1 MRRFSTGLPFREGG
15 TASLYTARDLTLG
28 RTIVLK
34 VPHSASSAQTERT
47 FREAR
52 ALAAISHPGV
62 CQVYEV
68 GFDGEWPFIALEW
81 VEGQPLSELAPGL
94 ALTRRLEIVAEV
106 ADAIEAA
113 HQAGVIHRD
122 IKPDNVVVR
131 QKDDGTLQPVVVD
144 FGLVRF
150 CTETE
155 GETRTQAGLPLGT
168 PGFMAPEQVRGDTLQ
183 VDARTDIYG
192 LGALLYAVLT
202 GHTAFEGEGA
212 AQIMFRTL
220 SGEPRSP
227 RAWNREISADLEA
240 VVLQCLAA
248 DPSRRYPRARDVAA
262 ELRRVLAGQP
272 VLARRSLRLARL
284 TRRLRRNPWQTALAA
299 SVALLVLTGAVVAQS
314 EDAGAGEAPAASCCE
329 KHVAE
334 GLDAS
339 LAGQPAPDPSA
350 LPMLS
355 CHCPKCTMSSGH
367 GQRGGPG

>member
-34 VPHSASSAQTERT
+34 VPHSASSAQIERT

-68 GFDGEWPFIALEW
+68 GFDEEWPFIALEW

-94 ALTRRLEIVAEV
+94 TLAERLEIVAEV

-122 IKPDNVVVR
+122 VKPENVVVR
-131 QKDDGTLQPVVVD
+131 TKDDGTLQPVVVD

-150 CTETE
+150 SAETG
-155 GETRTQAGLPLGT
+155 GETRTQAGMPLGT
-168 PGFMAPEQVRGDTLQ
+168 PGFMAPEQVRGDSLR
-183 VDARTDIYG
+183 VDARTDVYG

-220 SGEPRSP
+220 SSEPRSP
-227 RAWNREISADLEA
+227 RAWNREISAGLEA

-248 DPSRRYPRARDVAA
+248 DPARRYQRAREVAA
-262 ELRRVLAGQP
+262 DLRRILAGQP
-272 VLARRSLRLARL
+272 VQARRSRHLGRLARRLGRS
-284 TRRLRRNPWQTALAA
+284 PWQTALAA
-299 SVALLVLTGAVVAQS
+299 SFALLVLTGAVVARS
-314 EDAGAGEAPAASCCE
+314 EVAPEDAPASCCE
-329 KHVAE
+329 RH
-334 GLDAS
+334 AS
-339 LAGQPAPDPSA
+339 KSSAALFEDLRSPASSE
-350 LPMLS
+350 LSMLS
-355 CHCPKCTMSSGH
+355 CHCSKCAMHSNRG
-367 GQRGGPG
+367 RGGPG

>member
-28 RTIVLK
+28 RTIILK
-34 VPHSASSAQTERT
+34 IPHSSSSAQIERT

-68 GFDGEWPFIALEW
+68 GFDEEWPFIALEW
-81 VEGQPLSELAPGL
+81 VEGQPLSELAPELTL
-94 ALTRRLEIVAEV
+94 AQRLEIVAEV
-106 ADAIEAA
+106 AEAIEAA

-122 IKPDNVVVR
+122 LKPENVVVR
-131 QKDDGTLQPVVVD
+131 KKNDGALQPLQPVVVD

-150 CTETE
+150 SAEAA
-155 GETRTQAGLPLGT
+155 GETRTQAGMPLGT
-168 PGFMAPEQVRGDTLQ
+168 PGFMAPEQVRGDTLR
-183 VDARTDIYG
+183 VDARTDVYG

-220 SGEPRSP
+220 NGEPRSP
-227 RAWNREISADLEA
+227 RTWNREISTDLEA

-248 DPSRRYPRARDVAA
+248 DPARRYQRAHDVAC

-272 VLARRSLRLARL
+272 VQARRSRRLGRLARRVGW
-284 TRRLRRNPWQTALAA
+284 RRAALAA
-299 SVALLVLTGAVVAQS
+299 GFSLFVLTGATVAPGEVPE
-314 EDAGAGEAPAASCCE
+314 EDAPASCCE
-329 KHVAE
+329 AHASQGAAASSDSRPASDSHE
-334 GLDAS
+334 PDA
-339 LAGQPAPDPSA
+339 PACD
-350 LPMLS
+350 
-355 CHCPKCTMSSGH
+355 CPKCRQHAS
-367 GQRGGPG
+367 